1 VPFRLTC
8 CFPQQA
14 QGAVIS
20 KYIRRHCDFKP
31 CAFSIGFANP
41 RAPGVK
47 YCLAMSD
54 RRNICIPD
62 DNTYKGLD
70 PDVQPPAPLAIKPTR
85 QPPATVTAKRTQGP
99 GVQPFA
105 TAIAKRGQ
113 DPKPRGGLYKTE
125 RGMEVSF
132 SEDLEPGTPIKH
144 ARARRAAS
152 LKKRA
157 VDYTGIDDTGD
168 GDDLNNEDDGA
179 LLVRSDDAG
188 PFGMPDFEIVDD
200 VIAYKME

>member
-1 VPFRLTC
+1 
-8 CFPQQA
+8 
-14 QGAVIS
+14 
-20 KYIRRHCDFKP
+20 
-31 CAFSIGFANP
+31 
-41 RAPGVK
+41 
-47 YCLAMSD
+47 MSG

-70 PDVQPPAPLAIKPTR
+70 PDVQPPATLAAKLTQGSEV
-85 QPPATVTAKRTQGP
+85 QPPATVTAKLTQGP
-99 GVQPFA
+99 NVQPSA

-144 ARARRAAS
+144 ARARKAAS

-157 VDYTGIDDTGD
+157 VDYVGIDDTGD